1 MTKVK
6 MYAVE
11 KENFNVNFNVYLDIA
26 DAKAS
31 EIRSLQLVFCG
42 NAVFRTQ
49 CIHAVHRCCM

>member
-1 MTKVK
+1 